1 MALQAVMW
9 NKQGN
14 KNKQLLVATNS
25 IEEKE
30 VWSGK
35 QSRWLEVSGNKATLA
50 IYPLT
55 SGIQIQK
62 EAQKNVAPKTK
73 TMTLHYES
81 STLTSKE
88 LSSSIFESLSV
99 SQSVIDKAPR
109 PSIGKFIWIMSS
121 DTIGQLNQLFSN
133 SLLGIGNTWPDLHFF
148 QYIKAYMPYNDQVP
162 SRINQDR
169 ILTQTDCLKL

>member
-1 MALQAVMW
+1 M
-9 NKQGN
+9 
-14 KNKQLLVATNS
+14 
-25 IEEKE
+25 
-30 VWSGK
+30 
-35 QSRWLEVSGNKATLA
+35 SGNKATLA

-88 LSSSIFESLSV
+88 LSSSIFQSLSV

-133 SLLGIGNTWPDLHFF
+133 SLLGIGNT
-148 QYIKAYMPYNDQVP
+148 
-162 SRINQDR
+162 
-169 ILTQTDCLKL
+169 

>member
-1 MALQAVMW
+1 M
-9 NKQGN
+9 
-14 KNKQLLVATNS
+14 QLILLS
-25 IEEKE
+25 K
-30 VWSGK
+30 K
-35 QSRWLEVSGNKATLA
+35 LLATLR
-50 IYPLT
+50 
-55 SGIQIQK
+55 
-62 EAQKNVAPKTK
+62 
-73 TMTLHYES
+73 YES
-81 STLTSKE
+81 STHTSKE
-88 LSSSIFESLSV
+88 LSSSIFQSVSV